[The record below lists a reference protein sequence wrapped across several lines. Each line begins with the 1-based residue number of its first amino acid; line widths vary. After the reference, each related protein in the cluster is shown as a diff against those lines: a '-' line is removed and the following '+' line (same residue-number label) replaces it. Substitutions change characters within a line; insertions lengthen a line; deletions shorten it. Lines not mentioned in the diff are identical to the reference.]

1 MSSVITV
8 EPALASARTAPAMS
22 SSEAPRLANA
32 SRAAG
37 AMSWTSCAMPRPSS
51 MSVAAPSESTC
62 TFEVYPHG
70 FFLPGRSP
78 DLMSCLALV
87 IELWPVSKESEMI
100 PIFWP

>member
-1 MSSVITV
+1 
-8 EPALASARTAPAMS
+8 MS
-22 SSEAPRLANA
+22 SSGA
-32 SRAAG
+32 AAG
-37 AMSWTSCAMPRPSS
+37 EREPRGGRHVMDELRHAPAL
-51 MSVAAPSESTC
+51 VDVGRRPSESTC